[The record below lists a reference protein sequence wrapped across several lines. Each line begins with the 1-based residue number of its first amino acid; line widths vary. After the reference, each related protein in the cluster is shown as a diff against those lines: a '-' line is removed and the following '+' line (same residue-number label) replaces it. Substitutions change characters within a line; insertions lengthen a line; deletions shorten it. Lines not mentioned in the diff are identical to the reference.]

1 MPSYGFVYTAG
12 LQTFRRHDY
21 QILRRDN
28 FFIIVIVRKE
38 TDILLLVLKINIA
51 LCDRC
56 KILKP
61 KQCKLECGPMPN
73 LMVALPNIGGALCS
87 TPQSLAD
94 AHY

>member
-12 LQTFRRHDY
+12 LQAFRRHDY

-61 KQCKLECGPMPN
+61 KQCKISRSFMQDF
-73 LMVALPNIGGALCS
+73 MQDRRKI
-87 TPQSLAD
+87 
-94 AHY
+94 